1 MAQRDIELILARQ
14 LAGQLAVATLLV
26 DAGGDTLFFNEPAER
41 IYGRRFDEVDALPGD
56 ERSAILAPLR
66 RDGRPVPLDQLP
78 SNVAIR
84 DRRPTHAAFQMHGLD
99 GVLRPIEATAVP
111 LESAGGR
118 VLGALVFFWIQDD
131 DETPA
136 RPITGPTSGAGG

>member
-41 IYGRRFDEVDALPGD
+41 IYGRRFDEIDALPGD

-66 RDGRPVPLDQLP
+66 QDGRPVPIDQLP
-78 SNVAIR
+78 SNLAIR
-84 DRRPTHAAFQMHGLD
+84 ARRPTHAAFQMRGLD
-99 GVLRPIEATAVP
+99 GVLRPVEATAVP

-118 VLGALVFFWIQDD
+118 VLGALVFFWIQDE
-131 DETPA
+131 DEGLPRPTDQTP
-136 RPITGPTSGAGG
+136 SGGGA